1 MKSREREREKEKS
14 LAPFI
19 RSLFGTSVVTDKFD
33 FGWVG
38 VTFRKKIC
46 CLVTVLSQ
54 YKNKSP

>member
-1 MKSREREREKEKS
+1 MKSREREKKS
-14 LAPFI
+14 LATFI